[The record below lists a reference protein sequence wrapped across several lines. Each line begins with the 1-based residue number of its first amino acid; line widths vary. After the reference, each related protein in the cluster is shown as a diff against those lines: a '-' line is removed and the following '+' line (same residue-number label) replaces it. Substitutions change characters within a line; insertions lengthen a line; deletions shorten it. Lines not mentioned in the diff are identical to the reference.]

1 MLYRPNLPNL
11 LVNLHKEGPHG
22 RNLGIST
29 PQLKKISRYRGARW
43 QCDQTRLLCST
54 EQQALTRKKQSR
66 AGPHFR
72 IAGYVPDVDPRF
84 GPLQLVPTQKVLQ
97 KCFIQLQPSRWPD
110 SSRTC
115 GQLLMLGAHV
125 EHPSLTCSWENQ
137 RLLIALNEMRRLR
150 VNHRAITATTAAR
163 TGARERGSSYR

>member
-11 LVNLHKEGPHG
+11 LVNLHKKGPHG

-29 PQLKKISRYRGARW
+29 PLLKKISRNRGARW
-43 QCDQTRLLCST
+43 QCDQTQLLCST
-54 EQQALTRKKQSR
+54 EQQALTRKKQR
-66 AGPHFR
+66 TAEPHFR
-72 IAGYVPDVDPRF
+72 IAGYVHALDHYSWC
-84 GPLQLVPTQKVLQ
+84 QHKKLQ
-97 KCFIQLQPSRWPD
+97 KCFIQLQLSRLSD

-115 GQLLMLGAHV
+115 GQLLILGAHV
-125 EHPSLTCSWENQ
+125 EHPSLTCSWGNQ

-163 TGARERGSSYR
+163 AGTRERGSSYR